1 MPNKLPKSITLEP
14 LPFEEAIEFFADL
27 HPITPGEYAALS
39 KAAQAQAFTVS
50 RVTGMDVIMDMHK
63 AIEKAIAEGETLAM
77 FQGRMKD
84 IMAARGWE
92 GLTPWHLDTI
102 FRNNVQTA
110 YNVGRYRQMIDME
123 DRFPY
128 WEYDAVNDSRTR
140 PPHAS
145 LDGKIYAS
153 NHPFWDTW
161 YPPNGH
167 KCRCGAN
174 PVHKYIVEEEGL
186 KIETEYPIDIAPDP
200 GWDHNPAKEPWEP
213 DLSKYPPELVDQY
226 EGERDRR

>member
-1 MPNKLPKSITLEP
+1 MPNKLPKNITLKP
-14 LPFEEAIEFFADL
+14 LPFEEAIEYFADL
-27 HPITPGEYAALS
+27 LAITPDEYAALS

-140 PPHAS
+140 PSHAS
-145 LDGKIYAS
+145 LDGKIFAS

-167 KCRCGAN
+167 NCRCGVN
-174 PVHKYIVEEEGL
+174 PVHEHVVEEENL
-186 KIETEYPIDIAPDP
+186 KIETEDPIDIAPDP
-200 GWDHNPAKEPWEP
+200 GFDHNPAKEPWEP
-213 DLSKYPPELVDQY
+213 DMSKYPSELAKQL
-226 EGERDRR
+226 

>member
-1 MPNKLPKSITLEP
+1 
-14 LPFEEAIEFFADL
+14 
-27 HPITPGEYAALS
+27 
-39 KAAQAQAFTVS
+39 
-50 RVTGMDVIMDMHK
+50 MDVIMDMHK
-63 AIEKAIAEGETLAM
+63 AIEKAIAEGETLAI

-140 PPHAS
+140 PSHAS
-145 LDGKIYAS
+145 LDGKIFAS

-167 KCRCGAN
+167 NCRCGVN
-174 PVHKYIVEEEGL
+174 PVHKYVVEEEGL
-186 KIETEYPIDIAPDP
+186 KIETEDPIDIAPDP
-200 GWDHNPAKEPWEP
+200 GFDHNPAKEPWEP
-213 DLSKYPPELVDQY
+213 DLSKYPPELRKQF
-226 EGERDRR
+226 ESEKP

>member
-1 MPNKLPKSITLEP
+1 MKLPKNISLEP
-14 LPFEEAIEFFADL
+14 LPFEEAIDYFADL
-27 HPITPGEYAALS
+27 LAITPDEYAALS

-63 AIEKAIAEGETLAM
+63 AIEKAIAEGETITM
-77 FQGRMKD
+77 FQGRIKD

-110 YNVGRYRQMIDME
+110 YNVGRYKQMIE
-123 DRFPY
+123 QTDRFPY

-140 PPHAS
+140 PSHAS
-145 LDGKIYAS
+145 LDGKIFAS

-167 KCRCGAN
+167 NCRCGVN
-174 PVHKYIVEEEGL
+174 PVHEHVVEEENL
-186 KIETEYPIDIAPDP
+186 KIETEDPIDIAPDP
-200 GWDHNPAKEPWEP
+200 GFDHNPAKEPWEP
-213 DLSKYPPELVDQY
+213 DLKKYPPEMRKQF
-226 EGERDRR
+226 EGERRKR